1 MVFKDFSE
9 HNATTVPQVPEAQ
22 LYTRFGKR
30 ALDIV
35 VSLAVLPLILVVLIP
50 AAIAIKLTSRGPVLF
65 KQTRHGQHKSTFR
78 IFKLRTMNVMEDGNA
93 FRQAVRNDVRVTPV
107 GRFLRRTSLDELPQI
122 FNVLRGD
129 MSLIGPRPHATRHDI
144 EFSARIHN
152 YNQRFAVKPG
162 VTGLAQMRGYRGPT
176 DTDDLMRLRVQSD
189 IEYVQ
194 TISVWTDIK
203 ILFGTAFAV
212 FGHTNAF

>member
-122 FNVLRGD
+122 WNVLRGE
-129 MSLIGPRPHATRHDI
+129 MSLVGPRPMIVSQISEYGPNFTAYKRTR
-144 EFSARIHN
+144 
-152 YNQRFAVKPG
+152 PG
-162 VTGLAQMRGYRGPT
+162 ITGLWQTNGRNATTFTERARLDAWYVRNWSLWRDFVILVRTVREVICARG
-176 DTDDLMRLRVQSD
+176 
-189 IEYVQ
+189 
-194 TISVWTDIK
+194 
-203 ILFGTAFAV
+203 
-212 FGHTNAF
+212 N